1 MTNTKTKQSTTKIA
15 LRHYLRQIKQDWFLS
30 VPTMILS
37 GVGNILVFYVPP
49 LIIAALIQRLGN
61 GKDFSINDA
70 LPFVITFAGVW
81 ILGEAIW
88 RLTFYFMIKFEVRA
102 LERLYNFAM
111 QEILKKDIHFFQ
123 DNFVGSLTKR
133 VIGYAQKFIQFF
145 DTIIFSVVCNIFP
158 MIFASIVLWQFSPW
172 LVVSLFSII
181 AIGVIITYPMIQ
193 RRASMVK
200 DRENASTVLAG
211 HISDTISNINAVK
224 AFAHESQ
231 ELKTSKIYTKN
242 YAKKVRKSWDYQNTR
257 IDATISPLYVM
268 TNVAGLIIALSIG
281 QNNSTSVAAIF
292 LTFSY
297 FSNITRFFWE
307 FNGIYRRLE
316 ESITEAS
323 LFTEYLVNEPQIQD
337 TEYAKKLSVKKS
349 SIVFDNVSFT
359 HGEKTDALF
368 HNFNLHVNSNQRI
381 GLVGRSGAGKSTIT
395 NLLLRFMD
403 VDEGTITID
412 GQDIS
417 QVTQESLRK
426 NIAYIPQEPL
436 LFHRSLRDNI
446 AYGSPN
452 ATDQEIRIASQKA
465 YATEFIDTLP
475 NGLETLVGERGVKL
489 SGGQRQRIAIAR
501 AILKDSPILVL
512 DEATSALDSES
523 EKLIQAALKDLMHNR
538 TTIVIAHRLST
549 ISHLDRII
557 VLDNGRI
564 IEEGSHKQLLESN
577 GIYASLWSHQSGG
590 FLED

>member
-1 MTNTKTKQSTTKIA
+1 MTNIKTEQNTTKIA
-15 LRHYLRQIKQDWFLS
+15 LRHYLGQIKYDWPLS
-30 VPTMILS
+30 IPTMLLS
-37 GVGNILVFYVPP
+37 GIGNILVFYVPP

-61 GKDFSINDA
+61 GEDFSINDA
-70 LPFVITFAGVW
+70 LPYVATFAGVW
-81 ILGEAIW
+81 ILGEALW
-88 RLTFYFMIKFEVRA
+88 RLTFYFMIKFETRT
-102 LERLYNFAM
+102 LDRLYNFAM

-133 VIGYAQKFIQFF
+133 VIGYAQRFIQFF
-145 DTIIFSVVCNIFP
+145 DTIIFSIVCNVFP
-158 MIFASIVLWQFSPW
+158 MVFASIVLWQFSPW
-172 LVVSLFSII
+172 LVISLFSII
-181 AIGVIITYPMIQ
+181 AIGVIATAPMIK
-193 RRASMVK
+193 RRAGMVK
-200 DRENASTVLAG
+200 DRENASTILSG
-211 HISDTISNINAVK
+211 HISDTISNISAVK
-224 AFAHESQ
+224 AFAHEPQ
-231 ELKTSKIYTKN
+231 ELKTGQIYTKD
-242 YAKKVRKSWDYQNTR
+242 YVKKARESWNYQNTR
-257 IDATISPLYVM
+257 IDTTISPLYVM
-268 TNVAGLIIALSIG
+268 TNVMGLIIALIIG
-281 QNNSTSVAAIF
+281 QDNSTSVAAIF

-337 TEYAKKLSVKKS
+337 VKDAKKLSIKRS

-368 HNFNLHVNSNQRI
+368 HNFNLHVDSNQRI
-381 GLVGRSGAGKSTIT
+381 GLVGHSGAGKSTIT

-403 VDEGTITID
+403 VDEGAITID

-417 QVTQESLRK
+417 KVTQESLRK

-452 ATDQEIRIASQKA
+452 ATDQEIRVAAQKA
-465 YATEFIDTLP
+465 YSTTFIDTLP
-475 NGLETLVGERGVKL
+475 NGFETLVGERGVKL

-549 ISHLDRII
+549 ISHLDRIV
-557 VLDNGRI
+557 VLDDGKI
-564 IEEGSHKQLLESN
+564 VEDGSHKELLAKK
-577 GIYASLWSHQSGG
+577 GTYAKLWSHQSGG

>member
-337 TEYAKKLSVKKS
+337 AEYAKKLNVKKS

-412 GQDIS
+412 DQDIS

>member
-1 MTNTKTKQSTTKIA
+1 MESTKTEHNTTKIA
-15 LRHYLRQIKQDWFLS
+15 FRHYLGQIKHDWFLS
-30 VPTMILS
+30 VPTMVLS

-61 GKDFSINDA
+61 GKDFSVSDA

-81 ILGEAIW
+81 IFGEVLW
-88 RLTFYFMIKFEVRA
+88 RLTFYFMIKFETRT
-102 LERLYNFAM
+102 LDRLYNFAM

-133 VIGYAQKFIQFF
+133 VIGYAQRFIQFF
-145 DTIIFSVVCNIFP
+145 DTIIFSVVCNILP

-172 LVVSLFSII
+172 LVISLFSII
-181 AIGVIITYPMIQ
+181 AIGISITYPMIK
-193 RRASMVK
+193 RRAVMVK

-211 HISDTISNINAVK
+211 HISDTISNISAVK

-231 ELKTSKIYTKN
+231 ELKTGKIYTKD
-242 YAKKVRKSWDYQNTR
+242 YVKKARKSWDYQNTR

-281 QNNSTSVAAIF
+281 QNNSASVAAIF

-337 TEYAKKLSVKKS
+337 IEGAKKLNIKKS

-368 HNFNLHVNSNQRI
+368 HNFILQVDANQRI

-403 VDEGTITID
+403 VDEGSITID

-417 QVTQESLRK
+417 KVTQDSLRK

-446 AYGSPN
+446 AYGNPD
-452 ATDQEIRIASQKA
+452 ATDQEVRLAAKKA

-475 NGLETLVGERGVKL
+475 DGFETLVGERGVKL

-549 ISHLDRII
+549 ISHLDRIL
-557 VLDNGRI
+557 VLDNGKI
-564 IEEGSHKQLLESN
+564 IEEGSHKQLLENN
-577 GIYASLWSHQSGG
+577 GTYASLWSHQSGG
-590 FLED
+590 FLEE

>member
-1 MTNTKTKQSTTKIA
+1 MKDTQTKQNTTKIA
-15 LRHYLRQIKQDWFLS
+15 LRHYLGQIKYDWQLS
-30 VPTMILS
+30 IPTMLLS
-37 GVGNILVFYVPP
+37 GIGNILVFYVPP

-61 GKDFSINDA
+61 GKDFAVSDA
-70 LPFVITFAGVW
+70 LPFVITFAAVW
-81 ILGEAIW
+81 ILGEALW
-88 RLTFYFMIKFEVRA
+88 RLTFYFMIKFETKT
-102 LERLYNFAM
+102 LDRLYNFAM

-133 VIGYAQKFIQFF
+133 VIGYAQRFIQFF
-145 DTIIFSVVCNIFP
+145 DTIIFSVVCNVFP

-181 AIGVIITYPMIQ
+181 VIGVIITSPMIK
-193 RRASMVK
+193 RRAGMVK
-200 DRENASTVLAG
+200 ERENASTVLAG

-224 AFAHESQ
+224 AFAHEPQ
-231 ELKTSKIYTKN
+231 ELKTGQIYTKD
-242 YAKKVRKSWDYQNTR
+242 YVKKARKSWDYQNTR
-257 IDATISPLYVM
+257 IDTTISPLYVL

-281 QNNSTSVAAIF
+281 QDNSTSVAAIF

-323 LFTEYLVNEPQIQD
+323 LFTEYLVNEPQIQNID
-337 TEYAKKLSVKKS
+337 AAKKLSIKKS
-349 SIVFDNVSFT
+349 SITFDSVSFT

-368 HNFNLHVNSNQRI
+368 HNFNLHIEPNQRI

-403 VDEGTITID
+403 VDEGAITID
-412 GQDIS
+412 GQNIS

-446 AYGSPN
+446 AYGKPS
-452 ATDQEIRIASQKA
+452 ASDEEIRAAAKKA

-475 NGLETLVGERGVKL
+475 DGFETLVGERGVKL

-501 AILKDSPILVL
+501 AILKDAPILIL

-523 EKLIQAALKDLMHNR
+523 EKLIQAALKDLMYNR

-549 ISHLDRII
+549 ISHLDRIV
-557 VLDNGRI
+557 VLDNGRV
-564 IEEGSHKQLLESN
+564 IEEGTHKELLESH
-577 GIYASLWSHQSGG
+577 GTYAGLWSHQSGG
-590 FLED
+590 FLEE